1 MSETILEVKNLKK
14 YYSYKSGLF
23 KKREIKKAVDDIS
36 FELHRGETLAL
47 VGESGCGKTT
57 AMKSLLRII
66 EPTSGK
72 ILLNGKNFTN
82 LNKRDLK
89 KERRNIKII
98 FQDPYS
104 SLNPRMTVEEI
115 IAEPLDISKSY
126 KNKKERNKIVKEV
139 MELVNLDLSFA
150 SRYPHEFSGGQRQRI
165 GIARAVVLRPEII
178 ICDEPVSAL
187 DVSVQAKII
196 NLLKDL
202 QKKLNIS
209 YIFISHDLGVVK
221 YMADRI
227 LVMKNGKIIE
237 QGNRDEV
244 FNNPKEEY
252 TRMLLNSIPKIKI
265 D

>member
-66 EPTSGK
+66 EPTSGEVFLK
-72 ILLNGKNFTN
+72 GRDFTK
-82 LNKRDLK
+82 LNKRELK

-115 IAEPLDISKSY
+115 IGEPLDISKAY
-126 KNKKERNKIVKEV
+126 KNKKERSKIIKEV

-150 SRYPHEFSGGQRQRI
+150 GRYPHEFSGGQRQRI
-165 GIARAVVLRPEII
+165 GIARAVILRPEII

-202 QKKLNIS
+202 QKKLDIS

-221 YMADRI
+221 HMADRI
-227 LVMKNGKIIE
+227 LVMQNGKIIE
-237 QGNRDEV
+237 QGSRDEI

>member
-66 EPTSGK
+66 EPTSGE
-72 ILLNGKNFTN
+72 ILLKGKNFTN

-265 D
+265 Y

>member
-66 EPTSGK
+66 EPTSGE
-72 ILLNGKNFTN
+72 ILLKGKKFTD

-227 LVMKNGKIIE
+227 LVMENGKIIE

>member
-66 EPTSGK
+66 EPTSGE

-196 NLLKDL
+196 NLLKEL

>member
-66 EPTSGK
+66 EPTSGE
-72 ILLNGKNFTN
+72 ILLKGKNFTN

-237 QGNRDEV
+237 QGSRDEV

>member
-66 EPTSGK
+66 EPTSGE

-237 QGNRDEV
+237 QGNSDEV

>member
-66 EPTSGK
+66 EPTSGE

>member
-66 EPTSGK
+66 EPTSGE
-72 ILLNGKNFTN
+72 ILLKRKNFTN

-227 LVMKNGKIIE
+227 LVMENGKIIE